1 MQLKT
6 GQWKTLLA
14 SFHHLV
20 SAIAWPS
27 KKLLCCIYHVKQ
39 SANFQFLPILLTNA
53 CSISQSDEKLLYR
66 GAGKYHRNRWENPL
80 SMLAGAS
87 IKDRDTLGWV
97 KALIHVCSYSTPT
110 FITEVLSCY
119 LSTTVFNDYYSESMA
134 YIALAYSYWVS
145 FHDIYQC

>member
-53 CSISQSDEKLLYR
+53 WSISQSDEKLLYR

-87 IKDRDTLGWV
+87 IKDRATPGWV
-97 KALIHVCSYSTPT
+97 NPPIVIIVEDMAKFASPLTVQKILYYLQTRLCKYYTIYSHYVDCNNT
-110 FITEVLSCY
+110 VL
-119 LSTTVFNDYYSESMA
+119 NNNQ
-134 YIALAYSYWVS
+134 I
-145 FHDIYQC
+145 